1 MHMHLYVAHVHVS
14 LSLPCTVFTSY
25 THYYEVEST
34 FPLYSIPLVSGAF
47 FNKERNG
54 PACALQPEA
63 QAADRRAATSAAT
76 RPPPTRHE
84 SRHEAGTSHGTPEPS
99 TAGRAPAAPR
109 AIAVR
114 YAEQQRVVAEA
125 RARLNHGLNPPRLNP
140 LLGGSWRAGAT
151 KTTTTTWGARNSANE
166 DGPNVSTGADTR
178 KKHGKW
184 FHRLRDR

>member
-25 THYYEVEST
+25 THHYEVEST

-63 QAADRRAATSAAT
+63 QTDRRAATSAAT